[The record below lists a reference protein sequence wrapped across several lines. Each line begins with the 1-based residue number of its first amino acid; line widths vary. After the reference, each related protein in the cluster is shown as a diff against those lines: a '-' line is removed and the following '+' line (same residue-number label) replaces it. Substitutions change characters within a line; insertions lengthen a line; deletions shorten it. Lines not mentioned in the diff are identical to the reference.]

1 MDARTLAGCLLH
13 ATAQQDAAKASVDAY
28 REALTDVFRDLHH
41 THGIRGS
48 IDTDAGKARWDTPEP
63 EPVIT
68 DWTAFMQWSDVLTST
83 RFTIEGARAAEA
95 EALLAEAGIHFVKD
109 QTLRDGDRDALLKTV
124 SVTDDGQAVTP
135 DGEVLPFVEWREK
148 PARLVVTVDS
158 GLKTEQRRRAREAV
172 IAEVA
177 AE

>member
-1 MDARTLAGCLLH
+1 MDAKSIADSLLH
-13 ATAQQDAAKASVDAY
+13 ATAQQDAAKATVDAY
-28 REALTDVFRDLHH
+28 REALTDVFRRLH
-41 THGIRGS
+41 TDHGIRGS
-48 IDTDAGKARWDTPEP
+48 IDTDAGKARWDTPDP
-63 EPVIT
+63 EAVIT
-68 DWTAFMQWSDVLTST
+68 DWVSFMQWAEDRTAV
-83 RFTIEGARAAEA
+83 RFTINGSYTAEA
-95 EALLAEAGIHFVKD
+95 EAALTTAGVPYTKD

-124 SVTDDGQAVTP
+124 TATDDGQAITP